1 MVKVGEHITLDILGA
16 TKEHT
21 SSFYEKIIYKI
32 AKAAKVGHL
41 VFYHLTPAP
50 RNTIMERVFT
60 RGVEEIFPE
69 NWTMAKDG
77 LLVSLP
83 TGTDDINISYLD

>member
-1 MVKVGEHITLDILGA
+1 
-16 TKEHT
+16 
-21 SSFYEKIIYKI
+21 
-32 AKAAKVGHL
+32 
-41 VFYHLTPAP
+41 
-50 RNTIMERVFT
+50 MERVFT
-60 RGVEEIFPE
+60 RGDEEIFPE